1 MSQNLFEPVPEES
14 LFGDPRDKFERL
26 RSAVMAFR
34 RERVFQPRPSPWLS
48 TEPAP
53 PAEVCDAVAD
63 LLLLF
68 LDRKIGDGKN
78 GPACN
83 SQAVVEVVVGR
94 VIKAITG
101 RHLRPEEVFK
111 D

>member
-1 MSQNLFEPVPEES
+1 MSQRNLFEQIPEES
-14 LFGDPRDKFERL
+14 LFGDPRDRFERL
-26 RSAVMAFR
+26 RGAVMAYR
-34 RERVFQPRPSPWLS
+34 REERRAMARPAG
-48 TEPAP
+48 EPASP
-53 PAEVCDAVAD
+53 EETCDALAN

-68 LDRKIGDGKN
+68 LDRQIGDNKH

-83 SQAVVEVVVGR
+83 SQSVVELLVDR

-101 RHLRPEEVFK
+101 HYLRPEEVFK